1 MLQFQILGP
10 VEVLADGRPVA
21 LGAPK
26 QRALLAFLL
35 LRRRDVVPRDR
46 LVDAV
51 WGDAPPAT
59 AVRAL
64 QVYVHGLRRAL
75 GADRIET
82 RGAGYR
88 VRIEGEE
95 LDLERFEGL
104 IARGRQALESGA
116 AADAVDDF
124 DAALG
129 LWRGP
134 ALADLPRDAPVAAD
148 AAAIDE
154 LRLEAL
160 ELRAAAALA
169 AGRHESLAAELEP
182 VIAEHPYRER
192 LREHHI
198 LALYRSGRQK
208 EALDAH
214 RAARATLVEELGV
227 EPGPGLQE
235 LERAILRH
243 EPGLAAPEAAPRHAR
258 PLPAPPTP
266 LVGRRLEAA
275 AVAALLRDE
284 GARLVTL
291 TGPGG
296 TGKTRLALAAAD
308 ALAPE
313 LRDGAVFV
321 DLSPVSDPGPPRI
334 DHRRSARRR
343 GGRPDAGRGCRR
355 APAAAAAAAGPRQ
368 PRAARRRPRRS
379 SRRCSPAR
387 RGCWCWRRA
396 DRRFASRQSTSTR
409 SRRWTCRRRART
421 PYERI
426 AASDAVQ
433 LFAARAAAADRGFV
447 LTAETAPAVARICR
461 RLDGLPLAIELAAA
475 RAKVLPPA
483 DDGRPAGAGASTC
496 WSAGRA
502 TCRRGSRRCGRRSNG
517 APGSSASGSGPLRRA
532 GGVLGRRDARGG
544 GGVCGEPGGGA
555 LELVSALVDA
565 SLVRRRGERF
575 AMLETV
581 RQYALELLAAGGRE
595 PELRERPLRH
605 FLSLAEDARDAILA
619 GEADGGLYATLDAEH
634 DNLHAAIDWA
644 AASGDVECEVRL
656 AAALREFW
664 LVRGHL
670 TAGRRVFTRA
680 VADSAGAAPGVRLK
694 ALMHGGPFLYR
705 QGELAEAKRWWQDG
719 LAIAQELGDAD
730 AIGRCGGE
738 LGSVA
743 YSEGDLDG
751 AAALWAESAA
761 RFTELGDEMR
771 LAIVCANL
779 AEVAVMRGD
788 LETGGREGERAAA
801 IQRRVGDR
809 EGLAVSLHGWPGCI
823 NASARRT
830 TGGGCSRSA
839 SGSDASWATARWS
852 RTASRGRPSSP
863 SPAATPPW
871 RRPSWPP
878 PGGCSTRWA
887 CASRGSRRRRSPGSA
902 TRSVRTRSRTR
913 RRSRTRMRSRGRPRC
928 WGRGRATYHDPAIDT
943 GPVAATMR
951 PAVPSHPWSPL
962 CAYASCSRRS
972 PCSRSSSSPVAAR
985 RRRASPAPPFPC
997 MG

>member
-154 LRLEAL
+154 LRLEGL
-160 ELRAAAALA
+160 ELRAAAVLA

-243 EPGLAAPEAAPRHAR
+243 EPGLAAPEAVPLHAR

-296 TGKTRLALAAAD
+296 TGKTRLALAAAE
-308 ALAPE
+308 ALASE

-321 DLSPVSDPGPPRI
+321 DLSAVSDPGLLGSTI
-334 DHRRSARRR
+334 AGALGVDE
-343 GGRPDAGRGCRR
+343 GGRTLGEAVGEHLRPLRLLLVLDNLEQLVETSPFVAEML
-355 APAAAAAAAGPRQ
+355 AAAPRLLVL
-368 PRAARRRPRRS
+368 ATSRS
-379 SRRCSPAR
+379 PLRLSAEHEYPVPPLDVPEE
-387 RGCWCWRRA
+387 GA
-396 DRRFASRQSTSTR
+396 DALD
-409 SRRWTCRRRART
+409 
-421 PYERI
+421 RI

-433 LFAARAAAADRGFV
+433 LFAARAAAADRDFV

-483 DDGRPAGAGASTC
+483 TMAERLGQALDLLVGGPRDLPPRQQAL
-496 WSAGRA
+496 RA
-502 TCRRGSRRCGRRSNG
+502 TLEWSSRLLGERELGLFAGLAVFSGG
-517 APGSSASGSGPLRRA
+517 ATLAA
-532 GGVLGRRDARGG
+532 VD
-544 GGVCGEPGGGA
+544 GVCGEPGGGA

-595 PELRERPLRH
+595 PELRAAHMRH
-605 FLSLAEDARDAILA
+605 FLSLAENARDAILA

-644 AASGDVECEVRL
+644 AASGDVESEVRL

-788 LETGGREGERAAA
+788 LETGGREGGRAAA

-809 EGLAVSLHGWPGCI
+809 EGLAVSLHGLARVHQRLGEADDGRRVLAECLGLGCELGYREVVA
-823 NASARRT
+823 NCVEGAAEFALA
-830 TGGGCSRSA
+830 GG
-839 SGSDASWATARWS
+839 D
-852 RTASRGRPSSP
+852 PSL
-863 SPAATPPW
+863 AA
-871 RRPSWPP
+871 
-878 PGGCSTRWA
+878 A
-887 CASRGSRRRRSPGSA
+887 LLA
-902 TRSVRTRSRTR
+902 
-913 RRSRTRMRSRGRPRC
+913 
-928 WGRGRATYHDPAIDT
+928 
-943 GPVAATMR
+943 
-951 PAVPSHPWSPL
+951 
-962 CAYASCSRRS
+962 
-972 PCSRSSSSPVAAR
+972 AAR
-985 RRRASPAPPFPC
+985 RMLDEMGVRLQGIEAEAFARLGDALGADAIANAEALSDEDAVARATEVLGAGITDPRP
-997 MG
+997 G

>member
-308 ALAPE
+308 ALAPD

-321 DLSPVSDPGPPRI
+321 DLSPVSDPDLLGSTI
-334 DHRRSARRR
+334 AAALGVEE
-343 GGRPDAGRGCRR
+343 GGRTLAEAVGEHLRPLRLLLILDNLEQLVDASPFIAEVLAG
-355 APAAAAAAAGPRQ
+355 APRLLVLATS
-368 PRAARRRPRRS
+368 RS
-379 SRRCSPAR
+379 PLHLSAEHEYPVPPLDVPEE
-387 RGCWCWRRA
+387 GA
-396 DRRFASRQSTSTR
+396 DA
-409 SRRWTCRRRART
+409 
-421 PYERI
+421 YERI

-433 LFAARAAAADRGFV
+433 LFAARAAAADRGFM

-483 DDGRPAGAGASTC
+483 AMADRLVQGLDVLVGGPRDLPPRQQAL
-496 WSAGRA
+496 RA
-502 TCRRGSRRCGRRSNG
+502 TLEWSSRLLGERERALFAGL
-517 APGSSASGSGPLRRA
+517 AVFA
-532 GGVLGRRDARGG
+532 GGATFATVEA
-544 GGVCGEPGGGA
+544 VCGEPGEDV
-555 LELVSALVDA
+555 LEPLEALVDA
-565 SLVRRRGERF
+565 SLLRRRGERF
-575 AMLETV
+575 VMLEVV

-595 PELRERPLRH
+595 PELRERHCRH
-605 FLSLAEDARDAILA
+605 LLGMAEDACEAILA
-619 GEADGGLYATLDAEH
+619 NAADDALYSWLDAEH
-634 DNLHAAIDWA
+634 DNLRAAIDWA
-644 AASGDVECEVRL
+644 AAAGDVEAEVRM
-656 AAALREFW
+656 ATALRQFW

-670 TAGRRVFTRA
+670 SEGRRVFTRA
-680 VADSAGAAPGVRLK
+680 VADSAGAAPAVRLR

-705 QGELAEAKRWWQDG
+705 QGELAEAKRWWEDALTLAQG
-719 LAIAQELGDAD
+719 LHDAD
-730 AIGRCGGE
+730 AIGRCAGE
-738 LGSVA
+738 LGGVA

-751 AAALWAESAA
+751 AAALWDEAAA
-761 RFTELGDEMR
+761 RFAELGDEMR

-788 LETGGREGERAAA
+788 LETGRREGERAAA

-809 EGLAVSLHGWPGCI
+809 DGLAVSLHGL
-823 NASARRT
+823 ARVHLRL
-830 TGGGCSRSA
+830 GN
-839 SGSDASWATARWS
+839 
-852 RTASRGRPSSP
+852 
-863 SPAATPPW
+863 
-871 RRPSWPP
+871 
-878 PGGCSTRWA
+878 A
-887 CASRGSRRRRSPGSA
+887 CAA
-902 TRSVRTRSRTR
+902 
-913 RRSRTRMRSRGRPRC
+913 
-928 WGRGRATYHDPAIDT
+928 
-943 GPVAATMR
+943 R
-951 PAVPSHPWSPL
+951 PAFAESLDLARALGYREVL
-962 CAYASCSRRS
+962 ANCVEGAAELLLADGDAAGAAALLA
-972 PCSRSSSSPVAAR
+972 AAR
-985 RRRASPAPPFPC
+985 RMLDEMGVHLQGVEAEAFAHTEAALGGGVAEAAEALSDEDAVARATEVLEAGITDPRP
-997 MG
+997 G